1 MFTVDSVFI
10 DLQRVN
16 MSCCDLRVV
25 HEVMLNSSSPAH
37 LRLLTH
43 KEMFLL
49 VHKKYQTNE
58 DYMFNSNTDKHTS
71 VISILFVLNIVLL
84 SAVMTVCIINTL
96 KNT

>member
-1 MFTVDSVFI
+1 MFTVDSVFV
-10 DLQRVN
+10 DLHRVN

-58 DYMFNSNTDKHTS
+58 DYMFNTDKHTS

-84 SAVMTVCIINTL
+84 SAVVTVCIINTL